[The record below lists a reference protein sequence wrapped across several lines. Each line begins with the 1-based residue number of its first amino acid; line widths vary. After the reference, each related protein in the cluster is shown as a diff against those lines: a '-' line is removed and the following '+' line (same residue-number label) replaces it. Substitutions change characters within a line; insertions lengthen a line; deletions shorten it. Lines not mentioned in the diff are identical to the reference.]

1 MGEKGGSGGAG
12 GSGKHT
18 KIGVSPTK
26 MGTQCVVGGVGDPAN
41 AANDTNKNRITLF
54 MIDLPF

>member
-1 MGEKGGSGGAG
+1 MGEKGGSGGGG

-18 KIGVSPTK
+18 KIGVSPTQ
-26 MGTQCVVGGVGDPAN
+26 MGMHCLGGGVGSAN
-41 AANDTNKNRITLF
+41 AANDTNNNRITLF